1 MAEKKKVLI
10 IDDDADFIAAT
21 RQVIESKNFSVVT
34 AYTGDEGLEKYNSEK
49 PDFVL
54 CDMMIEGTETGVRVG
69 TEIRKN
75 DRETP
80 VYLVSTM
87 GDSISRYRKLD
98 LLGFNGVLQKPID
111 PDLLIETIASVV

>member
-10 IDDDADFIAAT
+10 IDDDADFVSAT

-111 PDLLIETIASVV
+111 PELLIETISSVV

>member
-10 IDDDADFIAAT
+10 IDDDADFVSAT

>member
-34 AYTGDEGLEKYNSEK
+34 AYSGDEGLEKYNSEK

-111 PDLLIETIASVV
+111 PELLIETISSVV

>member
-21 RQVIESKNFSVVT
+21 RQIIEANNFSVAA
-34 AYTGDEGLEKYNSEK
+34 AYSGDEGLEKYNSEK

-75 DRETP
+75 DKATP
-80 VYLVSTM
+80 VYLVSSM

-111 PDLLIETIASVV
+111 PVLLLETITSSI

>member
-10 IDDDADFIAAT
+10 IDDDADFIDAT
-21 RQVIESKNFSVVT
+21 RQVIEAHNFSVVS
-34 AYTGDEGLEKYNSEK
+34 AYSGDEGLEKFYSEK

-87 GDSISRYRKLD
+87 GDSISQFRKLD
-98 LLGFNGVLQKPID
+98 LLGFNGVLQKPVD
-111 PDLLIETIASVV
+111 PDRLIAAITSSL